1 MNKKAASVSIQ
12 YFSNLKPNLEATDA
26 EIKAFQAHVAKL
38 DGQASMMT
46 DGEERL
52 KKWLNDTIADLQ
64 SKKIARDL
72 SAKWSSDQ

>member
-12 YFSNLKPNLEATDA
+12 YFSGLKPNLEATDA

-38 DGQASMMT
+38 DGQASMT

-52 KKWLNDTIADLQ
+52 KKWMNDTIADLQ

-72 SAKWSSDQ
+72 SAKWSSEQ